1 MGMVLYAEDHIRTGP
16 RSGAI
21 LSFRDLSTYVMG
33 PNTEIILST
42 PPEKETKLQLVA
54 GNLWVNVK
62 KLMANGTMGITM
74 NQAVGGIKGTI
85 LVCEQTATESILK
98 VLEGEVVFTDRSGMS
113 INVQSGEKISATS
126 SGMGDVEFFSVDTE
140 QAAWEE
146 LLALDSDSSN
156 HGAEDAKCRSIF
168 WEGD

>member
-1 MGMVLYAEDHIRTGP
+1 
-16 RSGAI
+16 
-21 LSFRDLSTYVMG
+21 MG

-42 PPEKETKLQLVA
+42 PPQKETKLQLVA

-62 KLMANGTMGITM
+62 KLMTNGTMEITM

-146 LLALDSDSSN
+146 LLALDPEPSN
-156 HGAEDAKCRSIF
+156 HGAEDAKMQIYLLGGGLTMLLIVGAGFMGRMKKK
-168 WEGD
+168 G